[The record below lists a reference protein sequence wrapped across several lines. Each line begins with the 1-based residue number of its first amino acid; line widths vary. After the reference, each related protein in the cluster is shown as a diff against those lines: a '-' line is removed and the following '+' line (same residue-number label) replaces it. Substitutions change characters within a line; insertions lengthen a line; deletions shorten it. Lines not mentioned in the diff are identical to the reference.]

1 MSNPPKRNKLLV
13 FMGLGFQ
20 MIATIAVL
28 GWLGSFV
35 DKNITNKYSAF
46 TLIGLLVGV
55 FTSLYMLLSQLK
67 KVNNEK

>member
-1 MSNPPKRNKLLV
+1 MSNSPKRNKLLV